1 MAKVTKTS
9 ITLSVMNDN
18 ADKPMAAVV
27 ALIVKAQHKA
37 GFLDV
42 TDKIA
47 AGAYRW
53 AVNKGMA
60 PGATPA
66 RASKAPAAPKAAKEK
81 AVKRMVKETVAKAAK
96 PKAVKPEVPV
106 KSAEEIDRI
115 KAANMARMKAV
126 LAKTKQS
133 VRKEDAD
140 APAFAETD
148 AFAAPAFLTKDEV
161 TALV

>member
-9 ITLSVMNDN
+9 ITLSVMN
-18 ADKPMAAVV
+18 AHGDKPMAAVV

-60 PGATPA
+60 PG
-66 RASKAPAAPKAAKEK
+66 SAPVRGAKPEKVSAKEK
-81 AVKRMVKETVAKAAK
+81 TVKRMAKEVAAKAV
-96 PKAVKPEVPV
+96 KAVKPTAPT

-115 KAANMARMKAV
+115 KAANLARMKAV
-126 LAKTKQS
+126 LGKVKQT
-133 VRKEDAD
+133 VRKDEDV
-140 APAFAETD
+140 PAFAETD

>member
-1 MAKVTKTS
+1 MTARVTKTS
-9 ITLSVMNDN
+9 VTLSVMTANG
-18 ADKPMAAVV
+18 DKPMDAVV

-37 GFLDV
+37 GFVDV

-53 AVNKGMA
+53 AVNKGLA
-60 PGATPA
+60 PGELPG
-66 RASKAPAAPKAAKEK
+66 RKVAAPKTAKEK
-81 AVKRMVKETVAKAAK
+81 AVKRMVKETVAKTVRTKAEAV
-96 PKAVKPEVPV
+96 KAVT
-106 KSAEEIDRI
+106 KSPEEIERI
-115 KAANMARMKAV
+115 KAANMARMKSV
-126 LAKTKQS
+126 LGKVKQT

-140 APAFAETD
+140 APVFAETD

>member
-9 ITLSVMNDN
+9 ITLSVMN
-18 ADKPMAAVV
+18 AHGDKPMAAVV

-60 PGATPA
+60 PGSAPVRGA
-66 RASKAPAAPKAAKEK
+66 KPEKASAKEK
-81 AVKRMVKETVAKAAK
+81 AVKRMAKETVAKAAQ
-96 PKAVKPEVPV
+96 PKVVKPEAPT

-126 LAKTKQS
+126 LAKTKQT
-133 VRKEDAD
+133 VRKDEDA
-140 APAFAETD
+140 PVFAETD

>member
-1 MAKVTKTS
+1 MTARVTKTS
-9 ITLSVMNDN
+9 ITLATMTKH
-18 ADKPMAAVV
+18 ADKPMDKVV
-27 ALIVKAQHKA
+27 ELIVTAQHKA
-37 GFLDV
+37 GFVDV

-60 PGATPA
+60 PGALPE
-66 RASKAPAAPKAAKEK
+66 RKAAAPKTAKEK
-81 AVKRMVKETVAKAAK
+81 AVKRMVKETVAKTVRTKAEAI
-96 PKAVKPEVPV
+96 KAVT
-106 KSAEEIDRI
+106 KSPEEIERI
-115 KAANMARMKAV
+115 KAANLARMKSV
-126 LAKTKQS
+126 LGKVKQT

-148 AFAAPAFLTKDEV
+148 AFAAPAFLTKEEV

>member
-1 MAKVTKTS
+1 MTARVTKTS
-9 ITLSVMNDN
+9 VTLSVMTANG
-18 ADKPMAAVV
+18 DKPMDAVV

-37 GFLDV
+37 GFVDV

-53 AVNKGMA
+53 AVNKGLA
-60 PGATPA
+60 PGELPG
-66 RASKAPAAPKAAKEK
+66 RKVAAPKTAKEK
-81 AVKRMVKETVAKAAK
+81 AVKRMVKETVAKTVRTKAEAV
-96 PKAVKPEVPV
+96 KAVT
-106 KSAEEIDRI
+106 KSPEEIERI
-115 KAANMARMKAV
+115 KAANMARMKSV
-126 LAKTKQS
+126 LGKVKQT

-148 AFAAPAFLTKDEV
+148 SFAAPAFLTKDEV

>member
-1 MAKVTKTS
+1 
-9 ITLSVMNDN
+9 MN
-18 ADKPMAAVV
+18 AHGGKPMAAVV

-60 PGATPA
+60 PGT
-66 RASKAPAAPKAAKEK
+66 APVRGAKPEKVSAKEK
-81 AVKRMVKETVAKAAK
+81 AVKPKVAKPKAAK
-96 PKAVKPEVPV
+96 PEAPT

-115 KAANMARMKAV
+115 KAANLARMKAV
-126 LAKTKQS
+126 LGKVKQT
-133 VRKEDAD
+133 VRKDEDV
-140 APAFAETD
+140 PVFAETD

>member
-1 MAKVTKTS
+1 MTKVTKTS
-9 ITLSVMNDN
+9 ITLSVMN
-18 ADKPMAAVV
+18 AHGGKPMAAVV

-60 PGATPA
+60 PG
-66 RASKAPAAPKAAKEK
+66 SAPVRGAKPEKVSAKEK
-81 AVKRMVKETVAKAAK
+81 AVKPKAAK
-96 PKAVKPEVPV
+96 PEAPT

-115 KAANMARMKAV
+115 KAANLARMKAV
-126 LAKTKQS
+126 LGKVKQT
-133 VRKEDAD
+133 VRKDEDV
-140 APAFAETD
+140 PAFAETD

>member
-9 ITLSVMNDN
+9 ITLSVMN
-18 ADKPMAAVV
+18 AHGDKPMAAVV

-60 PGATPA
+60 SGSAPVRGAKPEKV
-66 RASKAPAAPKAAKEK
+66 SAKEK
-81 AVKRMVKETVAKAAK
+81 AVKLKVVKPKAAK
-96 PKAVKPEVPV
+96 PEAPT

-115 KAANMARMKAV
+115 KAANLARMKAV
-126 LAKTKQS
+126 LGKVKQT
-133 VRKEDAD
+133 VRKDEDV
-140 APAFAETD
+140 PVFAETD

>member
-9 ITLSVMNDN
+9 ITLSVMNSHPEKSMD
-18 ADKPMAAVV
+18 AVV

-66 RASKAPAAPKAAKEK
+66 RAAAPKAAKQK
-81 AVKRMVKETVAKAAK
+81 AVKRMVAEVVAKTSK
-96 PKAVKPEVPV
+96 PKKPEAPK
-106 KSAEEIDRI
+106 KSFEEIDRI

-126 LAKTKQS
+126 LAKTKQT
-133 VRKEDAD
+133 VRKDEDA
-140 APAFAETD
+140 PVFAETD

>member
-9 ITLSVMNDN
+9 ITLSVMTANG
-18 ADKPMAAVV
+18 DKPMDKVV

-60 PGATPA
+60 PGAAPA
-66 RASKAPAAPKAAKEK
+66 RAAAPKTAKEK
-81 AVKRMVKETVAKAAK
+81 AVKRMVKEVVAKAA
-96 PKAVKPEVPV
+96 PKAKAAAV
-106 KSAEEIDRI
+106 KSVTKSPEDIERI
-115 KAANMARMKAV
+115 KAANMERMKSV
-126 LAKTKQS
+126 LARTKQS
-133 VRKEDAD
+133 VRNESTDEVS
-140 APAFAETD
+140 FGETD
-148 AFAAPAFLTKDEV
+148 TFAAPAFLSKDEV